1 MAFLERYF
9 EASKTQCTMA
19 CISKQKYQHERFFFY
34 LRAEIFV
41 FMVVPFNEV
50 AVLPGGDHA
59 LSLDAMTTWTPR
71 NVTTHVSIY
80 FGGYIGHRFSSVFT
94 ILQKKMSIQHSIEMK
109 YSNCYFIKI
118 TKLKI

>member
-1 MAFLERYF
+1 
-9 EASKTQCTMA
+9 MA
-19 CISKQKYQHERFFFY
+19 CKSKQKYKHEHFFFY

-59 LSLDAMTTWTPR
+59 LSLDAVTTWTPR

-80 FGGYIGHRFSSVFT
+80 FRGYIGHRFSSVFT
-94 ILQKKMSIQHSIEMK
+94 ILQKKGNSAFNKNEIQ
-109 YSNCYFIKI
+109 
-118 TKLKI
+118 

>member
-1 MAFLERYF
+1 MKHLKHSAQSH
-9 EASKTQCTMA
+9 AKANKNTNVNA
-19 CISKQKYQHERFFFY
+19 FFY

-59 LSLDAMTTWTPR
+59 LSLDAMTTWTSR

-94 ILQKKMSIQHSIEMK
+94 ILQKKKSIQHSIKMK

>member
-1 MAFLERYF
+1 MKHLKHSVQWHAK
-9 EASKTQCTMA
+9 ANKNINMNA
-19 CISKQKYQHERFFFY
+19 FFFY

-59 LSLDAMTTWTPR
+59 LSLDAMTTWTPC

-94 ILQKKMSIQHSIEMK
+94 ILQKKGNSAFNKNEIQ
-109 YSNCYFIKI
+109 
-118 TKLKI
+118 